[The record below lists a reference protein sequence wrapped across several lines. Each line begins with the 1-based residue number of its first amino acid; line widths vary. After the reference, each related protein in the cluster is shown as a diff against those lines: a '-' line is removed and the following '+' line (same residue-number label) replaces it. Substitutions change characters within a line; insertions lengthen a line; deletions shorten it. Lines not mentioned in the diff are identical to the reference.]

1 MDFSAQF
8 TNNKILY
15 TLYCKLQAITSTGL
29 LFLTKSIVN
38 FLILSLTI
46 VSQNQTTNKASVNQ
60 LSTHIT
66 DK

>member
-15 TLYCKLQAITSTGL
+15 TLYCKLQVITSTGL